1 MFEYKVDLRSE
12 RMIKCGILDSPLLVK
27 ADLEIIRG
35 LLVKAGTKQKRSF
48 GPITRYFAP
57 DIYIGL
63 A

>member
-35 LLVKAGTKQKRSF
+35 LLVKAGPSRSEAL
-48 GPITRYFAP
+48 GQSQGTLPPIYT
-57 DIYIGL
+57 L
-63 A
+63 V